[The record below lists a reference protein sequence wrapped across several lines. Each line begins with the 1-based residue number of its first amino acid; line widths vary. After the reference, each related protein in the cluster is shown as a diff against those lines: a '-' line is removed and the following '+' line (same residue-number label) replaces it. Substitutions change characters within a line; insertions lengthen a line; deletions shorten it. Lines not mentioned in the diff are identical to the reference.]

1 MKFVVLE
8 EHLSDNV
15 SWLEWYLR
23 SSWESLY
30 NNQCS
35 LSARRTF
42 ATDGERKETQAVLGG
57 EYTGLDPLIST
68 LRDLNGWRCPD
79 ESLHFSFSLRAWY
92 FILHAF

>member
-1 MKFVVLE
+1 MKLVFLE

-57 EYTGLDPLIST
+57 GIYWTRS
-68 LRDLNGWRCPD
+68 
-79 ESLHFSFSLRAWY
+79 SHFY
-92 FILHAF
+92 FKRLKWMEVP